1 MTQNGN
7 QRSLGRFLVC
17 LFIWFV
23 ILTQCGTYWIY
34 EGIDRIVNR
43 KNKEVDQQPTNTIQ
57 PSNPTGKFLYK
68 ESGKL

>member
-34 EGIDRIVNR
+34 EVIDRIVNIE
-43 KNKEVDQQPTNTIQ
+43 NKEDIIQQPTNAIQ
-57 PSNPTGKFLYK
+57 PNNPTGMSYK
-68 ESGKL
+68 M